1 MFNLSAKKMKL
12 PFTLI
17 ELLVVIAIIAILASM
32 LLPALNQ
39 ARAKAH
45 SINCINNLKQ
55 LGFAEAQYM
64 NDYNGFAMANRIR
77 FDSSYSYYW
86 PAMYNDLYVKSPNVL
101 SCPSEKNGQ
110 KTVWLYSQLN
120 PQSKIKTVKTHYA
133 KNMRAFRHFGDT
145 STTSDDEFTYPKIT
159 RFKSPSK
166 SMSSGDWDYRNNLY
180 NLSQSVPDDT
190 SYGTFMYRHSNSSTN
205 MNFFDGHAGSFNSL
219 RGISLNPKDSSSSAD
234 ENIFWYGTPN
244 GWGSW

>member
-1 MFNLSAKKMKL
+1 MFKNSTKNTVKD
-12 PFTLI
+12 FTLI

-55 LGFAEAQYM
+55 IGFAEAQYM
-64 NDYNGFAMANRIR
+64 NDYNGFAMSNRIR
-77 FDSSYSYYW
+77 FDSSFSYYW
-86 PAMYNDLYVKSPNVL
+86 AAIYNDIYIKSPNVL

-110 KTVWLYSQLN
+110 KNVWLYSGLN
-120 PQSKIKTVKTHYA
+120 PESRIKTVKTHYA
-133 KNMRAFRHFGDT
+133 RNLRSFRHFGD
-145 STTSDDEFTYPKIT
+145 SEFSYPKIT
-159 RFKSPSK
+159 KFRSPSK
-166 SMSSGDWDYRNNLY
+166 TMSSGDWDYRNGIFVLA
-180 NLSQSVPDDT
+180 SSMPDIT
-190 SYGTFMYRHSNSSTN
+190 NYGTFMYRHSNSSTN
-205 MNFFDGHAGSFNSL
+205 MNFFDGHAGNFNSL
-219 RGISLNPKDSSSSAD
+219 KGISLNPKDSSGSKY